1 LLVSPPGYSF
11 VLAMA
16 SPKEATT
23 EKNPGGALIHPPV
36 VVDLGR
42 RTKKKINKLKKAEGS
57 LYKDVCETVEVMQS
71 DDVVGKDV
79 QVVVVVVEKLPDGM
93 VFPKMP
99 WN

>member
-1 LLVSPPGYSF
+1 
-11 VLAMA
+11 MI
-16 SPKEATT
+16 
-23 EKNPGGALIHPPV
+23 NPPV

-57 LYKDVCETVEVMQS
+57 LYNDVCETVAIMQS